1 MTRALCII
9 AVATACAVPLHAEVL
24 GPPVDLLEGLETGQ
38 VWAQFWGGGETG
50 VNGLIGRGV
59 GGPREVTIAPGTQF
73 WAQTPGRQGMTT
85 LGGGGVGLG
94 GGMQF
99 RQVWVPTACTN
110 INLRA
115 PTEDDI
121 MVPSPSPNADMTRLT
136 RSLALDIPPQP
147 IVQVA
152 VWAIANDPAPARV
165 RGYLLREARASQGA
179 LTVDG
184 IMLGA
189 AQLLE
194 RAGLDPTAYR
204 MFR

>member
-1 MTRALCII
+1 MMRPLCLIALLTMY
-9 AVATACAVPLHAEVL
+9 AVAVHAQDL
-24 GPPVDLLEGLETGQ
+24 GPPVDLLEGLETGAI
-38 VWAQFWGGGETG
+38 WAQFWGGGETG
-50 VNGLIGRGV
+50 VNGIIGRDV
-59 GGPREVTIAPGTQF
+59 RGPREVTIAPGTQF

-94 GGMQF
+94 GRQF
-99 RQVWVPTACTN
+99 MQVWIPTACTN

-121 MVPSPSPNADMTRLT
+121 MFPSPSPNPDMTRLT
-136 RSLALDIPPQP
+136 RSLALDMPPQP

-152 VWAIANDPAPARV
+152 VWAIANDPPPSRLL
-165 RGYLLREARASQGA
+165 GYLRREARASQGA

-184 IMLGA
+184 IMHGA

-194 RAGLDPTAYR
+194 RAGLDPAAYR